1 MIAPSIEPFLPP
13 AQAKSDGILAVVTV
27 LNSQPVEAVELTMMY
42 RTPDGKRWRQVRT
55 VQLGNTGCTPEPCLW
70 APVLFDVGVVDFDS
84 VRIVAQPWDTGE
96 PLAWRFSP
104 ANHLGTRTLDLT
116 DGQYSIGDPRWR
128 WVFPSRVRAEQVPV
142 RSKQ

>member
-1 MIAPSIEPFLPP
+1 MKIILTLAALAASLCAQDAQFRVTFSRWSNHDFPALIAPSIEPFLPP

-27 LNSQPVEAVELTMMY
+27 LNSQPVEAVELTMTY

-84 VRIVAQPWDTGE
+84 VRIE
-96 PLAWRFSP
+96 
-104 ANHLGTRTLDLT
+104 
-116 DGQYSIGDPRWR
+116 IG
-128 WVFPSRVRAEQVPV
+128 RAHV
-142 RSKQ
+142 